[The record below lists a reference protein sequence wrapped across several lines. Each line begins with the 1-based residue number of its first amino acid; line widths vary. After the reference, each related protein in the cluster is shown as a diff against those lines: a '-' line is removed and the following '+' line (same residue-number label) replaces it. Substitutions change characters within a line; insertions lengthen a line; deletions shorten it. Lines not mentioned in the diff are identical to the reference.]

1 MAKVTI
7 DTRSATQ
14 LFAKSITDLQEAKG
28 YTSGE
33 SLMFLAG
40 YLESHLVSIIDQ
52 LPKAKRLEVLAS
64 MARETLRKEAQAEV
78 LQDQKAS

>member
-7 DTRSATQ
+7 DTRSVTQ
-14 LFAKSITDLQEAKG
+14 CFTKSITDLQEAKG

-40 YLESHLVSIIDQ
+40 YLESHLVGIIDQ

-64 MARETLRKEAQAEV
+64 MARETLRKEAQAEIV
-78 LQDQKAS
+78 QDQKAS